1 MQSQNEQKNLDEL
14 ISHLESEGKTPSLFL
29 HACCAPCSSY
39 VLEYLSRYFRIT
51 VFYYNPNIYPAE
63 EYRARVSELSRLIS
77 VLPAKNPIA
86 LLEGEYDPAVFY
98 ACAEGMED
106 LPEGGERCFAC
117 YRLRLAESAKLAKEK
132 GFDFFASTLSLSP
145 YKNAKKLNE
154 IGRELSAQYCVSW
167 LPNDFKKK
175 NGYKRSIE
183 LSKEYDLYRQDYCGC
198 VFSYQERHRKESEE
212 GV

>member
-1 MQSQNEQKNLDEL
+1 MNKTNWRLKM
-14 ISHLESEGKTPSLFL
+14 LEEIDKHPDTHPRLLL
-29 HACCAPCSSY
+29 HVCCAPCSSGC
-39 VLEYLSRYFRIT
+39 LEELCAHFDVTCFYF
-51 VFYYNPNIYPAE
+51 NPNISPRE
-63 EYRARVSELSRLIS
+63 EFDRRACELERLTREMPLGLPPRVEIGSYEPERFEE
-77 VLPAKNPIA
+77 IA
-86 LLEGEYDPAVFY
+86 RGLEDV
-98 ACAEGMED
+98 
-106 LPEGGERCFAC
+106 PEGGERCFAC

-154 IGRELSAQYCVSW
+154 IGRELSAQYGVSW

-198 VFSYQERHRKESEE
+198 VFSYQERHREESEE